1 MNGQSFAAG
10 VAVGFVG
17 LGSALVIYAK
27 LRKPQLI
34 AAIGGATLSVLN
46 TELARIGREEP
57 GIGLL
62 LRGLE
67 PLPQF
72 SRIKREL
79 AYEVVAGGIVNGLGV

>member
-17 LGSALVIYAK
+17 VGGALVLWAK
-27 LRKPQLI
+27 LRKPQLV
-34 AAIGGATLSVLN
+34 ASIGAATLRVLN
-46 TELARIGREEP
+46 TELARIGRDDP
-57 GIGLL
+57 AVGLL
-62 LRGLE
+62 IRGLE

-72 SRIKREL
+72 ARLKREL

>member
-1 MNGQSFAAG
+1 VNARSFAAG

-34 AAIGGATLSVLN
+34 NSVGAATLRVLN
-46 TELARIGREEP
+46 AELARLAAEDP
-57 GIGLL
+57 GMGLL
-62 LRGLE
+62 IRGLE

-72 SRIKREL
+72 ARLKREL
-79 AYEVVAGGIVNGLGV
+79 AYEVVAGGMINGLGV